1 VEVKFFLVKENFF
14 FLTTSDDTI
23 RFNRLAR
30 RGDG

>member
-1 VEVKFFLVKENFF
+1 VKENFF